1 MYGLVHHWVGLI
13 VRMRFVVSLDVDLV
27 PRHICNVPVDHA
39 RRSLRLRYLSFTT
52 SFRDLKLVLVL
63 FEVELV

>member
-1 MYGLVHHWVGLI
+1 M
-13 VRMRFVVSLDVDLV
+13 RMRFVVSLDVDLV

-39 RRSLRLRYLSFTT
+39 RRSLRLRYLSFTA